1 MGNNRAFDGPPK
13 LPVRQLAIL
22 AACRFAE
29 PLAYT
34 SVFPYMPEMIKS
46 FGVDETNVAKWV
58 GITGAAFSLAQCITA
73 IAWGRASDYFG
84 RKPMVILAL
93 FSTMATS
100 LIFGLST
107 SLPMAIAARAG
118 SGACNGNVG
127 IMRTMVAEMVPEK
140 SLQPKAFSVLPLIW
154 AVGSTVGP
162 AFGGLFAKPTEKFP
176 SLFGHNRFFTKFPFA
191 LPNLIAGVFFAIG
204 LTVAI
209 FFLKETLETKKK
221 RRDCGLI
228 LGQKM
233 LDCFKFRAKRSHTH
247 SDVDDE
253 STAALLSA
261 VSTTSGSSMGED
273 VDWTPAEFK
282 PVKHTQ
288 APPGVKEVFTR
299 QTSINLLAYTILAL
313 HSVAFDQLLPVFLNH
328 STQIPDERNTRLPFK
343 FSGGFGLSSDRIGT
357 LFMLFGIC
365 SGIVQFTVFPPTA
378 RRYGVLN
385 CFKACSVTFPLVYFA
400 TPYTALIQT
409 PLVQQAVMLGI
420 TIVKSFCIVFAFPC
434 MMILLTNSASS
445 LRVLGTLNGF
455 ATSLSALGRASGPA
469 VSGVLFT
476 WGVDQGYV
484 ITPWWTLAFI
494 SALGAIP
501 VWQIKETDGF
511 GSSSEGVING
521 NGGGDEEIESEEAQ
535 LPAIG
540 DEDGELTARH
550 RS

>member
-1 MGNNRAFDGPPK
+1 MGKKGALGGPPE

-58 GITGAAFSLAQCITA
+58 GITGAAFSLAQCTTA
-73 IAWGRASDYFG
+73 IGWGRASDYFG

-93 FSTMATS
+93 FSTMVTS
-100 LIFGLST
+100 LIFGVSS

-176 SLFGHNRFFTKFPFA
+176 SLFGHSRFFSKFPFA
-191 LPNLIAGVFFAIG
+191 LPNLMAGVFFTIG
-204 LTVAI
+204 LTFAI

-221 RRDCGLI
+221 NRDYGLI

-233 LDCFKFRAKRSHTH
+233 LDYFKARNRRSRRC

-253 STAALLSA
+253 STSALLSA
-261 VSTTSGSSMGED
+261 VSRTSESSMGDD
-273 VDWTPAEFK
+273 VDWTPTETK
-282 PVKHTQ
+282 PVKPAE
-288 APPGVKEVFTR
+288 APPGIKEVFTR
-299 QTSINLLAYTILAL
+299 QTSINLLAYTLLAL

-328 STQIPDERNTRLPFK
+328 STQVPNESNTRLPFK
-343 FSGGFGLSSDRIGT
+343 FSGGFGLASDRIGT

-365 SGIVQFTVFPPTA
+365 SGIIQFTIFPPTA

-400 TPYTALIQT
+400 TPYTALIQQ
-409 PLVQQAVMLGI
+409 PLLQQAVMLGI
-420 TIVKSFCIVFAFPC
+420 MVVKSFCIVFAFPC
-434 MMILLTNSASS
+434 VMILLTNSASS

-455 ATSLSALGRASGPA
+455 ATSLSALGRAFGPA
-469 VSGVLFT
+469 VSGILFT
-476 WGVDQGYV
+476 WGVDHGYV
-484 ITPWWTLAFI
+484 IIPWWTLAVI

-511 GSSSEGVING
+511 EGRGEEAVNG
-521 NGGGDEEIESEEAQ
+521 NGGRDEEAESEEAQ
-535 LPAIG
+535 LPVI
-540 DEDGELTARH
+540 DEDDNELTH
-550 RS
+550 RNRI

>member
-1 MGNNRAFDGPPK
+1 MGKNGALGGPPE

-46 FGVDETNVAKWV
+46 FGVDEINVAKWV

-73 IAWGRASDYFG
+73 IGWGRASDYFG

-93 FSTMATS
+93 FSTMVTS
-100 LIFGLST
+100 LIFGVST
-107 SLPMAIAARAG
+107 SLPMVIAVRAG

-176 SLFGHNRFFTKFPFA
+176 SVFGHSRFFSKFPFA
-191 LPNLIAGVFFAIG
+191 LPNLMAGVFFTIG
-204 LTVAI
+204 LTFAI

-221 RRDCGLI
+221 KRDYGLI

-233 LDCFKFRAKRSHTH
+233 LDCFKARNMRSRRC

-253 STAALLSA
+253 STGALLSA
-261 VSTTSGSSMGED
+261 VSRTSESSMGDD
-273 VDWTPAEFK
+273 VDWTPAEIK
-282 PVKHTQ
+282 PVKPAE
-288 APPGVKEVFTR
+288 APSGIKEVFTR
-299 QTSINLLAYTILAL
+299 QTSINLLAYTLLAL

-328 STQIPDERNTRLPFK
+328 STQVPNESNTRLPFK
-343 FSGGFGLSSDRIGT
+343 FSGGFGLASDRIGT

-365 SGIVQFTVFPPTA
+365 SGIIQFTIFPPTA

-400 TPYTALIQT
+400 TPYTALIQQ
-409 PLVQQAVMLGI
+409 PLLQQAVMLGI
-420 TIVKSFCIVFAFPC
+420 MVVKSFCIVFAFPC

-455 ATSLSALGRASGPA
+455 ATSLSALGRAFGPA
-469 VSGVLFT
+469 VSGILFT
-476 WGVDQGYV
+476 WGVDHGYV
-484 ITPWWTLAFI
+484 ITPWWTLAVI
-494 SALGAIP
+494 SAFGAIP

-511 GSSSEGVING
+511 GGRGEEAVNG
-521 NGGGDEEIESEEAQ
+521 NGGRDEEAESEEAQ
-535 LPAIG
+535 LPVI
-540 DEDGELTARH
+540 DEDDNELTH
-550 RS
+550 RNRV

>member
-1 MGNNRAFDGPPK
+1 MGNDRVLGGPAK

-58 GITGAAFSLAQCITA
+58 GITGAAFSLAQCTTA

-93 FSTMATS
+93 FSTMVTS
-100 LIFGLST
+100 LVFGLST

-140 SLQPKAFSVLPLIW
+140 SLQPKAFSVMPLIW

-162 AFGGLFAKPTEKFP
+162 AFGGMFAKPTEKFP

-191 LPNLIAGVFFAIG
+191 LPNLMAGLFFTVG
-204 LTVAI
+204 LTFAI
-209 FFLKETLETKKK
+209 FFLKETLETKKG
-221 RRDCGLI
+221 RRDYGLI
-228 LGQKM
+228 VGQKM
-233 LDCFKFRAKRSHTH
+233 LDCFKFRAKRSRRH

-253 STAALLSA
+253 STGALLSA
-261 VSTTSGSSMGED
+261 VSTTSRSSMGDD
-273 VDWTPAEFK
+273 VDWTPAEIK
-282 PVKHTQ
+282 PVKPAQ
-288 APPGVKEVFTR
+288 APPGVKEVFTW
-299 QTSINLLAYTILAL
+299 QTSTNLLTYTILAL

-328 STQIPDERNTRLPFK
+328 STQVPNEHNTRLPFK
-343 FSGGFGLSSDRIGT
+343 FSGGFGLASDRIGT

-365 SGIVQFTVFPPTA
+365 SGIIQFTIFPPTA

-385 CFKACSVTFPLVYFA
+385 CLKACSITFPLVYFA
-400 TPYTALIQT
+400 VPYTALIQT

-420 TIVKSFCIVFAFPC
+420 MVVKSFCIVFAFPC

-455 ATSLSALGRASGPA
+455 ATSLSALGRAFGPA
-469 VSGVLFT
+469 ASGVLFT
-476 WGVDQGYV
+476 WGVDQGYI
-484 ITPWWTLAFI
+484 ITPWWALGVI

-501 VWQIKETDGF
+501 VWHIKETDGIAN
-511 GSSSEGVING
+511 SSESVVDG
-521 NGGGDEEIESEEAQ
+521 NAGENEESQSEEAQ
-535 LPAIG
+535 LPTID
-540 DEDGELTARH
+540 DENDELMPRY

>member
-1 MGNNRAFDGPPK
+1 MGKNGSPGGPPR

-58 GITGAAFSLAQCITA
+58 GITGAAFSLAQCTTA
-73 IAWGRASDYFG
+73 IGWGRASDYFG

-93 FSTMATS
+93 FSTMVTC

-107 SLPMAIAARAG
+107 SLPMAIAARAA

-176 SLFGHNRFFTKFPFA
+176 SVFGHNRFFNRFPFA
-191 LPNLIAGVFFAIG
+191 LPNLMAGVFFTIG
-204 LTVAI
+204 LTFAI

-221 RRDCGLI
+221 TRDYGLV

-233 LDCFKFRAKRSHTH
+233 LSCFQVTTRRSRTY
-247 SDVDDE
+247 SDLDDE
-253 STAALLSA
+253 STGALLSA
-261 VSTTSGSSMGED
+261 VSTTSGSSMGDD
-273 VDWTPAEFK
+273 VDWTPAE
-282 PVKHTQ
+282 VKAVKLAE
-288 APPGVKEVFTR
+288 APPGIKEVFTQ
-299 QTSINLLAYTILAL
+299 QTSINLLAYTLLAL

-328 STQIPDERNTRLPFK
+328 STQVPDESNTRLPFK
-343 FSGGFGLSSDRIGT
+343 FSGGFGLASDRIGT

-365 SGIVQFTVFPPTA
+365 SGIIQFTIFPPTA

-400 TPYTALIQT
+400 TPYTALIQN
-409 PLVQQAVMLGI
+409 PLLQQAMMLGI
-420 TIVKSFCIVFAFPC
+420 MVVKSFCIVFAFPC

-455 ATSLSALGRASGPA
+455 ATSLSALGRAFGPA
-469 VSGVLFT
+469 VSGILFT
-476 WGVDQGYV
+476 WGVDNGYV
-484 ITPWWTLAFI
+484 ITPWWSLAAI
-494 SALGAIP
+494 AALGAIP

-511 GSSSEGVING
+511 GSSGEGAENENG
-521 NGGGDEEIESEEAQ
+521 HRDDETDSEEAL
-535 LPAIG
+535 LPIFN
-540 DEDGELTARH
+540 DEESEPASRNH
-550 RS
+550 I

>member
-1 MGNNRAFDGPPK
+1 MGNNRAPGGPPK

-58 GITGAAFSLAQCITA
+58 GITGAAFSLAQCTTA

-93 FSTMATS
+93 FSTMVTS

-140 SLQPKAFSVLPLIW
+140 SLQPRAFSVMPLVW
-154 AVGSTVGP
+154 AVGSTIGP
-162 AFGGLFAKPTEKFP
+162 AFGGMFAKPTEKFP
-176 SLFGHNRFFTKFPFA
+176 SLFEGNRFFTKFPFA
-191 LPNLIAGVFFAIG
+191 LPNLMAGVFFTMG
-204 LTVAI
+204 LAFAI
-209 FFLKETLETKKK
+209 FFLKETLETKQK
-221 RRDCGLI
+221 RPDYGLI

-233 LDCFKFRAKRSHTH
+233 LDCFKFTVKRPRTH
-247 SDVDDE
+247 SDIDDE
-253 STAALLSA
+253 STCPLLSA
-261 VSTTSGSSMGED
+261 VSTISGSSMDDD
-273 VDWTPAEFK
+273 VDWTPAEVK
-282 PVKHTQ
+282 PIKPAQ
-288 APPGVKEVFTR
+288 APPGIKEVFTR
-299 QTSINLLAYTILAL
+299 QTSINLVTYTILAL

-328 STQIPDERNTRLPFK
+328 STQVPNERNTQLPFK
-343 FSGGFGLSSDRIGT
+343 FSGGFGLASDRIGT
-357 LFMLFGIC
+357 LFMVFGIC
-365 SGIVQFTVFPPTA
+365 SGIIQFTIFPPTA

-385 CFKACSVTFPLVYFA
+385 CLKACSVTFPVVYFA
-400 TPYTALIQT
+400 VPYTALIQT

-420 TIVKSFCIVFAFPC
+420 MVVRSFCIVFAFPC
-434 MMILLTNSASS
+434 MTILLTNSASS
-445 LRVLGTLNGF
+445 LRVLGTLNGL
-455 ATSLSALGRASGPA
+455 ATSLSALGRAFGPA
-469 VSGVLFT
+469 ASGLLFT
-476 WGVDQGYV
+476 WGVHQGYV
-484 ITPWWTLAFI
+484 ITPWWALGVI

-511 GSSSEGVING
+511 GNRSEGAVNG
-521 NGGGDEEIESEEAQ
+521 NGGGDEEAESEEAQ
-535 LPAIG
+535 LPAID
-540 DEDGELTARH
+540 DEESELMARH